1 MSLESFETP
10 TDNEL
15 RLSYTLPKG
24 RRATIQFIFEP
35 GTGQLVEASLLESS
49 FIVDIQELVSVYAAS
64 NDVPGL
70 IRAILARLRAE
81 V

>member
-15 RLSYTLPKG
+15 RLIYSLPKG
-24 RRATIQFIFEP
+24 RRAVVQFVFKP
-35 GTGQLVEASLLESS
+35 GTDRLAEASLLEPSNM
-49 FIVDIQELVSVYAAS
+49 DIQELVSVHAVS

-70 IRAILARLRAE
+70 IRAILARLRAGI
-81 V
+81 